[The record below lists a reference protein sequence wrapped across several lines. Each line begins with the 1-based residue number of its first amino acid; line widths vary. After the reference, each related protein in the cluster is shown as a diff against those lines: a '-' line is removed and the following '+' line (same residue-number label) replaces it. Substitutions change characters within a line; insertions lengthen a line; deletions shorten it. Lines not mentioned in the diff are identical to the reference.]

1 MEDVAALKPE
11 PEKDSSSFDSIGAFA
26 RTIFDTFEAGIGIVD
41 AETGRYVFVNARWCK
56 MLGYEPQ
63 ELSRL
68 SIRDVTHPDDW
79 PKTEACIR
87 EAQEGLRETYFVE
100 KRFLRKNKTVFWGF
114 LLVRSFRDP
123 VTGNRLLNGIILD
136 FDDKKRI
143 EFQLLNERNI
153 TRALSEINALIL
165 KRPSPEELYR
175 ESCRIAVEFGG
186 FMASWVAVVDPLTLD
201 THKSGLYIKDPRV
214 QEGIDRVIISVD
226 PEKPNGRGSVG
237 QAYRSGKPVVLNDYL
252 DNPSTLPWRTEA
264 EKFGVAS
271 ASAFPIRKGE
281 EIVALLVILSN
292 RPNFFETES
301 IGLLTRIAE
310 AMSYALDD
318 FERGQDLFLT
328 SLVFDAV
335 PEGIFITDVEGRITR
350 VNEAFCRLSGFSFG
364 ELLGREAD
372 TLTAGLEKGILCASI
387 RDAIDQRGTVEGIF
401 ELIRKDASSYMV
413 EATITLVE
421 EPGRDSRHVVLL
433 LKDVTAKME
442 RERQIWRLANI
453 DDLTGLL
460 NRTALI
466 ERLANEMEKSRR
478 NQGAMALLFLDF
490 DDFKG
495 INDTLGHSAGDS
507 FLKVIGHR
515 LSGSV
520 RPTDIVAR
528 LGGDEFV
535 VVVSLESDEK
545 ILSFAQKILDI
556 LGAPV
561 SIQSQTVQTSVSVGI
576 ATYPRDAESVEDLLR
591 KADIAMYQAKNKGK
605 NTWQFFN
612 VEMEERIRLR
622 FEQEQM
628 LKTGLQEGA
637 FFLHFQPQI
646 DVFRRRLV
654 GVEALARSIGGNH
667 RARLVHSPGGRNG
680 NDPRVWRVGDPGG
693 VPGDPV
699 LVGLRKAPDPG
710 GGQCLLPAVLES
722 DLLDFFERD
731 PVPACRA
738 DPLAHVRIDGNRPH
752 ARSGDGRG
760 TAFLAQG
767 AGHPHRDRRFRDGV
781 FFALL
786 SVPVSCRRDQG
797 LPGVCHADGQ
807 EPAGPEAREDH
818 HPDGQ
823 EPPAESGGRRGR
835 NGRGGAHARGPRVP
849 CHSGIRPLP
858 AASGVGNGVLL
869 GPVSGR
875 NLMQGRDERRVPGW
889 I

>member
-1 MEDVAALKPE
+1 MEGMAALNPDPE
-11 PEKDSSSFDSIGAFA
+11 NGFSSFDNIGAFSQE
-26 RTIFDTFEAGIGIVD
+26 IFDTLGAGIGIVD
-41 AETGRYVFVNARWCK
+41 SVTGRYVFVNTRWCQ
-56 MLGYEPQ
+56 MLGYDRQ
-63 ELSRL
+63 EMTRL
-68 SIRDVTHPDDW
+68 SIRDVTHPEDW
-79 PKTEACIR
+79 PKTEVCIR
-87 EAQEGLRETYFVE
+87 ETTEGFRESYFIE
-100 KRFLRKNKTVFWGF
+100 KRFLRKDKTVFWGF
-114 LLVRSFRDP
+114 LLVRSFPDP
-123 VTGNRLLNGIILD
+123 VTGHRLLNGIILD

-165 KRPSPEELYR
+165 KRPAPEDLYR
-175 ESCRIAVEFGG
+175 ESCRIAVEFGE
-186 FMASWVAVVDPLTLD
+186 FMAAWVAVVDPVTLD

-226 PEKPNGRGSVG
+226 PEKPNGQGSVG
-237 QAYRSGKPVVLNDYL
+237 QAYRSGNPVVLNDYL
-252 DNPSTLPWRTEA
+252 DNPATMPWRKEA

-271 ASAFPIRKGE
+271 ASSFPIRKGQD
-281 EIVALLVILSN
+281 IVALLVILSN

-301 IGLLTRIAE
+301 IGLLSRIAE

-350 VNEAFCRLSGFSFG
+350 VNEAFCRLSGYSLG

-387 RDAIDQRGTVEGIF
+387 RDAIEQRGTVEGIF

-421 EPGRDSRHVVLL
+421 EPGRDSHHVVLL

-453 DDLTGLL
+453 DELTGLL

-466 ERLANEMEKSRR
+466 ERLGKEMEKSRR
-478 NQGAMALLFLDF
+478 NKGAMALFFLDF

-495 INDTLGHSAGDS
+495 INDTLGHSAGDF
-507 FLKVIGHR
+507 FLRVIGNR

-535 VVVSLESDEK
+535 VVVGLESDES
-545 ILSFAQKILDI
+545 ILAFAQKILDV

-576 ATYPRDAESVEDLLR
+576 AMYPRDAESVEDLLR
-591 KADIAMYQAKNKGK
+591 KADIAMYQAKGKGK

-612 VEMEERIRLR
+612 GAMEERIRLR

-646 DVFRRRLV
+646 DVFRKRLV
-654 GVEALARSIGGNH
+654 GVEALARWPVPSGGDIGPSTFIPLAEETGTILAFGEWVIQEAF
-667 RARLVHSPGGRNG
+667 RVIQFWSASGR
-680 NDPRVWRVGDPGG
+680 PRIRVGVNVSSRQFWSPTFWTFLRDILSRHNELTRWLTFELTETVLMRDPETAGEQLSWLKDLG
-693 VPGDPV
+693 IRIAIDDFGTGYSSLSYLSRFPV
-699 LVGLRKAPDPG
+699 DEIKVSQEFVMRMAKSPRDLKLVKTIIQMGKSLRLNLVGEGAETEEEIRM
-710 GGQCLLPAVLES
+710 LEG
-722 DLLDFFERD
+722 LG
-731 PVPACRA
+731 C
-738 DPLAHVRIDGNRPH
+738 HVI
-752 ARSGDGRG
+752 
-760 TAFLAQG
+760 QG
-767 AGHPHRDRRFRDGV
+767 
-781 FFALL
+781 FAL
-786 SVPVSCRRDQG
+786 S
-797 LPGVCHADGQ
+797 
-807 EPAGPEAREDH
+807 
-818 HPDGQ
+818 
-823 EPPAESGGRRGR
+823 
-835 NGRGGAHARGPRVP
+835 
-849 CHSGIRPLP
+849 RPLP
-858 AASGVGNGVLL
+858 VSEMESYWDRYLEESG
-869 GPVSGR
+869 
-875 NLMQGRDERRVPGW
+875 
-889 I
+889 